1 MARILVLFLDGIG
14 LGSEDPKLNPIA
26 AAPMPTIRKLLN
38 GKSLV
43 ATSSPQE
50 NKIASLLAL
59 DAQLGV
65 PGLPQ
70 SASGQAALLTGRN
83 VPVEIGE
90 HYGPKPNSAIAEI
103 LRENNIFMEVTRRGG
118 SAGLLN
124 AYPPRYFAAIES
136 NLRLYSSIPMA
147 VNAADIPLLNFED
160 LQKGQAF
167 SADFTG
173 RGWNM
178 QDDFPTIPEY
188 TPEQAGKLF
197 GKVAQTYTLSWFD
210 YWLSDYAGHRS
221 TFEEAVTLLGTLD
234 AVLGGLIEIWDL
246 ENDLIILT
254 SDHGNLE
261 NLNVKGHTANPVPAL
276 LIGSLNLRRTF
287 SAGASDLSDFFSGV
301 LNVLYDAA

>member
-1 MARILVLFLDGIG
+1 M
-14 LGSEDPKLNPIA
+14 
-26 AAPMPTIRKLLN
+26 
-38 GKSLV
+38 
-43 ATSSPQE
+43 
-50 NKIASLLAL
+50 AL

-83 VPVEIGE
+83 VPAEIGE
-90 HYGPKPNSAIAEI
+90 HYGPKPNSAVAEI
-103 LRENNIFMEVTRRGG
+103 IRENNIFMEVTRRGG

-147 VNAADIPLLNFED
+147 VNAAGIPLLNFED
-160 LQKGQAF
+160 LRKGLAF

-173 RGWNM
+173 QGWNT
-178 QDDFPTIPEY
+178 QDDFPPAPEY
-188 TPEQAGKLF
+188 TAEEAGKLF

-210 YWLSDYAGHRS
+210 YWLSDYAGHRG
-221 TFEEAVTLLGTLD
+221 TFEEAITLLETLD
-234 AVLGGLIEIWDL
+234 DVLGGLIEIWDL

-261 NLNVKGHTANPVPAL
+261 NLNVRGHTTNPVPAL
-276 LIGSLNLRRTF
+276 LIGSLPLRRTF
-287 SAGASDLSDFFSGV
+287 AAGASDLTDFFPGV
-301 LNVLYDAA
+301 LNVLFDGD